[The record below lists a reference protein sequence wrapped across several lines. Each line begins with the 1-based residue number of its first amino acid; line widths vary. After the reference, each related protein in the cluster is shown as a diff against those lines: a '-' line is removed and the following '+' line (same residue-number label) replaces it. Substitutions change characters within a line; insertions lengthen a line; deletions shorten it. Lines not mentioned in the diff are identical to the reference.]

1 MGTMARV
8 RANVAKAAS
17 DLELLLGRLR
27 RRIRA
32 EAPNEGITLSQ
43 MSVLSR
49 VVRDGPDTASGLA
62 AVEHVKAQSMALTVA
77 NLESQGL
84 VARTSDPLDGRRIL
98 VTSTERGR
106 QVVQSVRRS
115 RQAWLARAIA
125 TCFSDEEQETLLE
138 ALALLERLVDW
149 DPDAA
154 TPAGEISGRVGT
166 ISSPTSGSLAVARR
180 TNS

>member
-1 MGTMARV
+1 MARV
-8 RANVAKAAS
+8 RANVAKAAN

-32 EAPNEGITLSQ
+32 EAPNEGFSLSQ

-77 NLESQGL
+77 NL
-84 VARTSDPLDGRRIL
+84 ASDPLDGRRIL
-98 VTSTERGR
+98 VTATVEGR
-106 QVVQSVRRS
+106 RVVQTVRRS

-125 TCFSDEEQETLLE
+125 TCFSEEEQETLLE
-138 ALALLERLVDW
+138 AMVLLERLVDC

-154 TPAGEISGRVGT
+154 AAGGDIGGRVGVLPT
-166 ISSPTSGSLAVARR
+166 YGGSPGAPRRITS
-180 TNS
+180 

>member
-1 MGTMARV
+1 MARV
-8 RANVAKAAS
+8 RASVAKAAN

-62 AVEHVKAQSMALTVA
+62 AAEHVKAQSMALTVA
-77 NLESQGL
+77 NLVNLGL

-98 VTSTERGR
+98 VTATAQGR
-106 QVVQSVRRS
+106 TVVQTVRRS

-125 TCFSDEEQETLLE
+125 TCFSEEEQETLLE
-138 ALALLERLVDW
+138 AMVLLERLVDC
-149 DPDAA
+149 DPDAIA
-154 TPAGEISGRVGT
+154 AGGEIGGRARGAPPT
-166 ISSPTSGSLAVARR
+166 YGGSPGATRR
-180 TNS
+180 ITN